1 MEFKR
6 YMSLKRFGRTEVDG
20 IDIGRCFIF
29 PKIDGTNS
37 SCWLGEDG
45 IIYAGSRNRLLGEER
60 EKDNAGFCK
69 WVRSQENIINFF
81 NDNPNLRLF
90 GEFLV
95 PHSIKTYRDDAWR
108 KLYVF
113 DVFDDKTNKLIPYEE
128 YVELLNKYG
137 IECIPPLVIIN
148 NPTEEQLL
156 YVMKENN
163 TYLIE
168 DGKGIGE
175 GIVIKNYDYINRF
188 GNVFWAKMVTN
199 EFKEVHKKAMGVNEI
214 NKPTIE
220 ESIIN
225 EFCTESFIEKEYN
238 KILLILE
245 NKGETFN
252 NKHIPML
259 LNIIYL
265 EFIQEEIV
273 EAIKRFKNPTI
284 NFRRLQGLC
293 IAKIKSTLKEVF

>member
-6 YMSLKRFGRTEVDG
+6 YMSLKRFGRAEVDG

-45 IIYAGSRNRLLGEER
+45 IIYAGSRNRLLGELKE
-60 EKDNAGFCK
+60 EDNAGFCK
-69 WVRSQENIINFF
+69 WIRSQENIKKFF
-81 NDNPNLRLF
+81 NDNPNLRLY

-113 DVFDDKTNKLIPYEE
+113 DVYNDETEQFISYEE
-128 YVELLNKYG
+128 YEELLNKYD
-137 IECIPPLVIIN
+137 IECIPPLVIIH

-156 YVMKENN
+156 HIMKENN

-168 DGKGIGE
+168 DGKGVGE
-175 GIVIKNYDYINRF
+175 GIVIKNYDYINKF
-188 GNVFWAKMVTN
+188 GNVVWAKMVTN
-199 EFKEVHKKAMGVNEI
+199 EFKEVHKKTMGVNEI
-214 NKPTIE
+214 NTPTIE
-220 ESIIN
+220 ELIVDK
-225 EFCTESFIEKEYN
+225 FCTESFIEKEYS

-245 NKGETFN
+245 NKGEIFN

-259 LNIIYL
+259 LNILYA
-265 EFIQEEIV
+265 EFIQEEMV
-273 EAIKRFKNPTI
+273 EILKQFKNPTI
-284 NFRRLQGLC
+284 NFKRLQGLC
-293 IAKIKSTLKEVF
+293 INKIKRTLKEVF

>member
-6 YMSLKRFGRTEVDG
+6 YMSLKRFGRAEVDG

-45 IIYAGSRNRLLGEER
+45 IMYAGSRNRLLGEER

-69 WVRSQENIINFF
+69 WIRSQENIINFF
-81 NDNPNLRLF
+81 NDNPNLRLY

-113 DVFDDKTNKLIPYEE
+113 DVYNDETNKFLPYEE
-128 YVELLNKYG
+128 YEELLNKYD
-137 IECIPPLVIIN
+137 IECIPPLVIIH

-156 YVMKENN
+156 HIMKENN

-168 DGKGIGE
+168 DGKGVGE
-175 GIVIKNYDYINRF
+175 GIVIKNYDYINKF
-188 GNVFWAKMVTN
+188 GNVVWAKMVTN
-199 EFKEVHKKAMGVNEI
+199 EFKEVHKKTMGVNEI
-214 NKPTIE
+214 NTPTIE
-220 ESIIN
+220 ELIVDK
-225 EFCTESFIEKEYN
+225 FCTESFIEKEYS

-245 NKGETFN
+245 NKGEIFN
-252 NKHIPML
+252 SKHIPML
-259 LNIIYL
+259 LNILYA
-265 EFIQEEIV
+265 EFIQEEMV
-273 EAIKRFKNPTI
+273 EILKQFKNPTI
-284 NFRRLQGLC
+284 NFKRLQGLC
-293 IAKIKSTLKEVF
+293 INKIKRTLKEVF

>member
-6 YMSLKRFGRTEVDG
+6 YMSLKRFGRAEVDG

-45 IIYAGSRNRLLGEER
+45 IIYAGSRNRLLGELKE
-60 EKDNAGFCK
+60 EDNAGFCK
-69 WVRSQENIINFF
+69 WIRAQENIKKFF
-81 NDNPNLRLF
+81 NDNPKLRLY

-95 PHSIKTYRDDAWR
+95 PHSVKTYREEAWR

-113 DVFDDKTNKLIPYEE
+113 DVYNDETDQFLPYEE
-128 YVELLNKYG
+128 YVELLNKYS
-137 IECIPPLVIIN
+137 IECVHPLVIIN
-148 NPTEEQLL
+148 NPSEEQLIHTMTEL
-156 YVMKENN
+156 N

-168 DGKGIGE
+168 DGKGVGE

-188 GNVFWAKMVTN
+188 GQVIWAKMVTN
-199 EFKEVHKKAMGVNEI
+199 EFKEIHKKAMGVNEI

-220 ESIIN
+220 ELIIN
-225 EFCTESFIEKEYN
+225 KFFTESFIEKEYS

-245 NKGETFN
+245 NKGEIFN
-252 NKHIPML
+252 SKHIPML
-259 LNIIYL
+259 LNILYA
-265 EFIQEEIV
+265 EFIQEEMV
-273 EAIKRFKNPTI
+273 EILKQFKNPTI
-284 NFRRLQGLC
+284 NFKRLQGLC
-293 IAKIKSTLKEVF
+293 INKIKRTLKEVF